1 MRLWL
6 IVTFAFQFDAKAIG
20 SGSEGAQQSLQE
32 VWIFWNYIPENISP
46 CNSNLLL
53 GLPQEHDPKGGH
65 KVCFHHPEAGAHL
78 IDELLNF
85 SLTIK
90 DELQK
95 CALAARHSHVPLL
108 QVMEEKLN
116 ETNVEAARVT
126 PQGGFQM
133 IKGEELE
140 SIIKELAW
148 VLLCAAVNQQWNP
161 IHVGNQSPLKC
172 VRTVQWLYFNLFLT
186 LREAKNIPCE
196 NKLAIQIPNRW
207 VITDSQSLWM
217 WYR

>member
-1 MRLWL
+1 MREPNRVCKRFESFE
-6 IVTFAFQFDAKAIG
+6 I
-20 SGSEGAQQSLQE
+20 
-32 VWIFWNYIPENISP
+32 IFPKISSP
-46 CNSNLLL
+46 CNLLL

-78 IDELLNF
+78 IDELLNL

-140 SIIKELAW
+140 SIIKELA
-148 VLLCAAVNQQWNP
+148 
-161 IHVGNQSPLKC
+161 
-172 VRTVQWLYFNLFLT
+172 
-186 LREAKNIPCE
+186 
-196 NKLAIQIPNRW
+196 
-207 VITDSQSLWM
+207 
-217 WYR
+217 